1 MRILNT
7 KRDIRS
13 ERGVSLIIALLA
25 LVVISLLTAGLIL
38 VTQTEIW
45 TTASYRELAQ
55 ARYAAEAGVQNTI
68 NFLQYTY
75 VAPTN
80 YASYTMTS
88 NPVTYNGNPVVLS
101 AIPSVASNYPDATQQ
116 TAFSTA
122 LSTQAL
128 PGLGNASY
136 STSAKLLSMKPASG
150 VSWLG
155 AGGGGGAV
163 QTWQITSQGSVNGV
177 RSATVQVV
185 ATYTRTGSPLF
196 NYPIE
201 ATSPACGS
209 ITFTSKGSL
218 TDSYNSTNGPYSAAN
233 SSKTGGN
240 LATNGNV
247 NLGSGVTVDG
257 TIFVPNTTAGPCPD
271 GITSKGTYLGAS
283 KLSAP
288 LNPPLPWGC
297 TSQPCYPPGT
307 LTTAAQNVS
316 TSCGS
321 VPGCTKNGTTA
332 LFDGGKATTANVF
345 ALAPGAYGNIT
356 INGADV
362 VHVSAGTY
370 NINSINFALDGQFV
384 VDSGPVVFNL
394 VGNCASG
401 CPTESLPSGYSS
413 TEVIYGAGY
422 AGFNGVQRRGYGK
435 PERLWRHHLWPVQ
448 SPLQRDTESTPD
460 GLRGNQYRQARG
472 HAQRHGDLRTQ
483 RRLLYARSSRR
494 ALRQRHHRKVRGCFR
509 IALPLRRCPAKL
521 GGAGRA
527 LPVDRIQLEQVLGRK
542 LVSPD
547 HSITPRSA
555 SDRGGCNALPIGVTT
570 HYGKGGFPA
579 SGRGVVSSPD
589 PCGLTFHRTGR

>member
-422 AGFNGVQRRGYGK
+422 AGFNGCSGGVTANPNVYGATTCGPSK
-435 PERLWRHHLWPVQ
+435 APFSGIPNQ
-448 SPLQRDTESTPD
+448 LQMVYGGTNT
-460 GLRGNQYRQARG
+460 
-472 HAQRHGDLRTQ
+472 
-483 RRLLYARSSRR
+483 
-494 ALRQRHHRKVRGCFR
+494 VR
-509 IALPLRRCPAKL
+509 L
-521 GGAGRA
+521 GGMPNATVIYAPSAGYYTPGAPVGLYGSAIIGKFEDASGSPFHYDAA
-527 LPVDRIQLEQVLGRK
+527 LQNSVEQVGPYQL
-542 LVSPD
+542 
-547 HSITPRSA
+547 
-555 SDRGGCNALPIGVTT
+555 IGFSWS
-570 HYGKGGFPA
+570 KF
-579 SGRGVVSSPD
+579 
-589 PCGLTFHRTGR
+589 